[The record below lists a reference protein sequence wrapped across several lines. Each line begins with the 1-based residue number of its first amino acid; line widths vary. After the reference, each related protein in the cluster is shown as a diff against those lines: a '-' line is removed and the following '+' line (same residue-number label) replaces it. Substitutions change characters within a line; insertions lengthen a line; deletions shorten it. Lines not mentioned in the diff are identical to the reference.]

1 MRIVIVRISHHLEHL
16 QWHIGSSPQG
26 PICDRATPT
35 PSHDP
40 IESGQ
45 PAVAPGVIPAE
56 WLFKGAQEIR
66 ILHKSDLY
74 LLRITRNDKL
84 ILTK

>member
-1 MRIVIVRISHHLEHL
+1 MAQRIKPAGTDMRP
-16 QWHIGSSPQG
+16 G
-26 PICDRATPT
+26 TPT
-35 PSHDP
+35 PSHGP

-45 PAVAPGVIPAE
+45 PAVASGVIPADL
-56 WLFKGAQEIR
+56 LFKGAQEVR
-66 ILHKSDLY
+66 IQHKGDLY

>member
-1 MRIVIVRISHHLEHL
+1 VTQRIKPTGTDMPPV
-16 QWHIGSSPQG
+16 
-26 PICDRATPT
+26 TPT
-35 PSHDP
+35 PVHDP

-45 PAVAPGVIPAE
+45 PAVASGVIPAE

-74 LLRITRNDKL
+74 HLRITRNDKL

>member
-1 MRIVIVRISHHLEHL
+1 MAQRIKPAGTDMRP
-16 QWHIGSSPQG
+16 G
-26 PICDRATPT
+26 TPT

-40 IESGQ
+40 NESGQ
-45 PAVAPGVIPAE
+45 PAVASGVIPAE